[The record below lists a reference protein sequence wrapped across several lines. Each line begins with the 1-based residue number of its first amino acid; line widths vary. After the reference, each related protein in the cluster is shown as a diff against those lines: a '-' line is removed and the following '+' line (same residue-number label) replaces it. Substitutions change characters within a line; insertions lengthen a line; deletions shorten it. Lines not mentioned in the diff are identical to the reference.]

1 MGYSGAQWTML
12 LGEHEHS
19 LDDKNRLTLPAKLR
33 AAFEEGVVL
42 SRGLDGC
49 LAAYPRAEWEKLVER
64 IAALDPLGV
73 DARRKQ
79 RHFFAGASQGEL
91 DRQGRLVVP
100 TALIE
105 YAGLGREV
113 TVAGVHDHLEIWDR
127 AAWAEHVTKV
137 EGSADDVAERL
148 AEKR

>member
-1 MGYSGAQWTML
+1 MGYGGAQWTML

-33 AAFEEGVVL
+33 AAFEDGVVL
-42 SRGLDGC
+42 ARELDGC

-64 IAALDPLGV
+64 ITGLDSLREDV
-73 DARRKQ
+73 RRMK
-79 RHFFAGASQGEL
+79 RHYFAGASPGEL

-100 TALIE
+100 TTLLE
-105 YAGLGREV
+105 YAGLSREV

-127 AAWAEHVTKV
+127 AAWRRQEHER
-137 EGSADDVAERL
+137 EGSVEDVAERL
-148 AEKR
+148 AN